1 MRGRFLGVWSVLSA
15 PRDPHPTPRRTPQP
29 SPRTPRMAEFRRRT
43 GVIFIVAIVAQV
55 LLVSA
60 QVQTREGVKVLE
72 AVSFGAFARVQAVTS
87 SAVRG
92 VRDVWSNYAEL
103 RGARD
108 ENQVLKQ
115 QLAEMQIQLHEQRA
129 LAART
134 TKLQELLELQ
144 QGADLPTVAAEV
156 IGGNPNAMAGI
167 REITIGRGTADG
179 VQPGMAVIAPSGI
192 VGRIIG
198 QPAAH
203 AARVQLLIDRYAA
216 AGALTERTRAGG
228 MVVGV
233 EREPPLA
240 MELVSNLQDVKA
252 GDLITTSGI
261 DGIYPKGYP
270 IGWVES
276 AKPTQGLYLEVSVR
290 PAVDFSSLE
299 EVLVVLVPPRP
310 ALTDEDPGGGG
321 PAK

>member
-1 MRGRFLGVWSVLSA
+1 M
-15 PRDPHPTPRRTPQP
+15 PE
-29 SPRTPRMAEFRRRT
+29 AEVRKRT
-43 GVIFIVAIVAQV
+43 GVIFVTAIVAQV

-60 QVQTREGVKVLE
+60 QVQTRSGVRVLE
-72 AVSFGAFARVQAVTS
+72 AVSFGAFARVQGVTS

-103 RGARD
+103 RGARE
-108 ENQVLKQ
+108 ENQGLKQ
-115 QLAEMQIQLHEQRA
+115 QLAAMEIQLQEQRA

-144 QGADLPTVAAEV
+144 QSAELPTVAAEV

-167 REITIGRGTADG
+167 REITIGRGSADG
-179 VQPGMAVIAPSGI
+179 VQAGMAVMAPHGI
-192 VGRIIG
+192 VGRVIG
-198 QPAAH
+198 QPAAR

-228 MVVGV
+228 MVVGA
-233 EREPPLA
+233 ERQPPLA
-240 MELVSNLQDVKA
+240 MELVSNLQDVKP
-252 GDLITTSGI
+252 GDLIVTSGI
-261 DGIYPKGYP
+261 DGIYPKGFA

-276 AKPTQGLYLEVSVR
+276 VERTKGLYLSIAVK

-310 ALTDEDPGGGG
+310 ALADEESPRGGGT
-321 PAK
+321 AK

>member
-1 MRGRFLGVWSVLSA
+1 
-15 PRDPHPTPRRTPQP
+15 
-29 SPRTPRMAEFRRRT
+29 
-43 GVIFIVAIVAQV
+43 
-55 LLVSA
+55 
-60 QVQTREGVKVLE
+60 
-72 AVSFGAFARVQAVTS
+72 VSFGAFARVQGVTS

-108 ENQVLKQ
+108 ENQALKQ
-115 QLAEMQIQLHEQRA
+115 QLADLELRLQKQRA

-134 TKLQELLELQ
+134 TRLQELLELQ
-144 QGADLPTVAAEV
+144 QSTELPTVAADV

-179 VQPGMAVIAPSGI
+179 VQPGMAVMSPKGI

-216 AGALTERTRAGG
+216 AGAMVERSRVGG
-228 MVVGV
+228 MVVGI
-233 EREPPLA
+233 EKEPPLA
-240 MELVSNLQDVKA
+240 MEMVSNLQDVKP
-252 GDLITTSGI
+252 GDLIVTSGI
-261 DGIYPKGYP
+261 DGIYPKGYA
-270 IGWVES
+270 IGWVYTAERG
-276 AKPTQGLYLEVSVR
+276 KGLYLSISVS

-310 ALTDEDPGGGG
+310 ALPDEETAPAGGTT
-321 PAK
+321 K

>member
-1 MRGRFLGVWSVLSA
+1 
-15 PRDPHPTPRRTPQP
+15 
-29 SPRTPRMAEFRRRT
+29 MAEFRRRT
-43 GVIFIVAIVAQV
+43 GVVFGVAIVAQV

-60 QVQTREGVKVLE
+60 QVQTREGVRVLE
-72 AVSFGAFARVQAVTS
+72 AVSFGAFARVQGVTS

-103 RGARD
+103 RGAR
-108 ENQVLKQ
+108 EKNESLQK
-115 QLAEMQIQLHEQRA
+115 QLAELEIQLQEQRA

-144 QGADLPTVAAEV
+144 KAADLPTVAAEV

-179 VQPGMAVIAPSGI
+179 VRAGMAVMAPRGI
-192 VGRIIG
+192 VGRVIG

-240 MELVSNLQDVKA
+240 MELVSKFQDVKP
-252 GDLITTSGI
+252 GDVIVTSGI
-261 DGIYPKGYP
+261 DGIYPKGYV

-276 AKPTQGLYLEVSVR
+276 AKPSSGLYLEIAVR
-290 PAVDFSSLE
+290 PAVDFGSLE

-310 ALTDEDPGGGG
+310 ALTDEDTGGSG

>member
-1 MRGRFLGVWSVLSA
+1 M
-15 PRDPHPTPRRTPQP
+15 PE
-29 SPRTPRMAEFRRRT
+29 AEVRKRT
-43 GVIFIVAIVAQV
+43 GVIFVTAIVAQV

-60 QVQTREGVKVLE
+60 QVQTRSGVRVLE
-72 AVSFGAFARVQAVTS
+72 AVSFGAFARVQGVTS

-103 RGARD
+103 RGARE
-108 ENQVLKQ
+108 ENQGLKQ
-115 QLAEMQIQLHEQRA
+115 QLAAMEIQLQEQRA

-144 QGADLPTVAAEV
+144 QSAELPTVAAEV

-179 VQPGMAVIAPSGI
+179 VQAGMAVMAPRGI
-192 VGRIIG
+192 VGRVIG
-198 QPAAH
+198 QPAAR

-228 MVVGV
+228 MVVGA
-233 EREPPLA
+233 ERQPPLA

-252 GDLITTSGI
+252 GDLIVTSGI
-261 DGIYPKGYP
+261 DGIYPKGFA
-270 IGWVES
+270 IGWVENVERT
-276 AKPTQGLYLEVSVR
+276 KGLYLSIAVK

-310 ALTDEDPGGGG
+310 ALADEESPRGGGT
-321 PAK
+321 AK